1 MTVKKVKKNKFP
13 HKKAPVNRKAFKP
26 GPIQRLPMT
35 MNGDG
40 VYCISFSGRWEF
52 EDKEKIR
59 DYFQNK
65 SKQMAKIDPESI
77 MQITFQYYDDGA
89 ASTFRSGQFTKVGD
103 EIKLPNMDSAKYDTL
118 EEEIFP
124 VIQIA
129 LKFTSK

>member
-1 MTVKKVKKNKFP
+1 MTVKKAKKKNFP
-13 HKKAPVNRKAFKP
+13 HKKAPVNRKAFIP

-35 MNGDG
+35 MNGEG

-65 SKQMAKIDPESI
+65 SKQMAKIDPNSI

-103 EIKLPNMDSAKYDTL
+103 EIKLPNMDAAKYDTL

-124 VIQIA
+124 VIQVA